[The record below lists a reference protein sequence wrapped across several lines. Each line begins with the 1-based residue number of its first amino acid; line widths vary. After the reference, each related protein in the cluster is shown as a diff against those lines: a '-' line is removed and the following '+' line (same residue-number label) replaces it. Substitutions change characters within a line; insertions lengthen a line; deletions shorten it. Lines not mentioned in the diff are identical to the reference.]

1 MVNRSHVGDVTD
13 MVNDYLSLPAFLQVS
28 MTSPQMP
35 KMIMIANIDFVL
47 DVKLNVINTLF

>member
-1 MVNRSHVGDVTD
+1 

-47 DVKLNVINTLF
+47 DVKLNVINALAVTE